1 MKHYETDELYEF
13 CCDECSGER
22 KREIAAHLETCP
34 SCAELAAQC
43 SAVSSFI
50 SSVPHPDLS
59 QGFTAAVMA
68 KVLLPDMHRKP
79 RLPEVL
85 RAWAFPVIELACT
98 AALLMHLSFEQ
109 AVSQSAAEVLLFEE
123 QVLPD
128 DPTAGFELSALFG
141 VELEES

>member
-1 MKHYETDELYEF
+1 MKHYETDELYEY
-13 CCDECSGER
+13 CCSECSDEC

-34 SCAELAAQC
+34 ECAELAAQC

-50 SSVPHPDLS
+50 SSVPHPELS
-59 QGFTAAVMA
+59 EEFTGAVMA
-68 KVLLPDMHRKP
+68 KVLLRDIPKP

-85 RAWAFPVIELACT
+85 RAWAFPALELACT

-109 AVSQSAAEVLLFEE
+109 SVSQSAAEVLFLDE

-128 DPTAGFELSALFG
+128 DPTAAFELSALFG